1 MRTSFGISNTTKEAV
16 LVALLLSLDVE
27 AVIVFN
33 SVSTLPITITLTV
46 TIYEFRNLELITGI
60 DQYQVSVP

>member
-16 LVALLLSLDVE
+16 LVALLLSLDEE

-46 TIYEFRNLELITGI
+46 TIYEFRNLDLITGI

>member
-16 LVALLLSLDVE
+16 LVALLLSLDEE

>member
-27 AVIVFN
+27 AVIVLN